1 VTAAP
6 AGAVATPPVLET
18 RGLRKAFGGH
28 VVLDGV
34 DLAFAPG
41 RLSALIGPNG
51 AGKTTCF
58 NLLTGFLSADGG
70 QIRYQGRD
78 ITRLPPH
85 RRARLGICRSFQV
98 LNLFDDDTV
107 LENVRVAVP
116 AMRARGFD
124 CWTPAGA
131 VSEAADRAASI
142 VRVIGLAGREHVAAR
157 YLSYGQRRLLEI
169 GVALAGEPELLLLDE
184 PTSGLG
190 ARPMETLRD
199 LVQQLAVRLTIVVI
213 EHDMDFVLTLCHH
226 VTVLHRGRIIAEGPP
241 AAIRDHGEVREAYL
255 GRLGPAVPRES
266 RP

>member
-1 VTAAP
+1 MDPPAAAP
-6 AGAVATPPVLET
+6 LLET

-34 DLAFAPG
+34 DLAFARG

-58 NLLTGFLSADGG
+58 DLLTGFLAPDGG
-70 QIRYQGRD
+70 EIRFNGRD
-78 ITRLPPH
+78 VTRLPPH
-85 RRARLGICRSFQV
+85 RRARLGICRSFQI

-107 LENVRVAVP
+107 LENVRLAVP

-124 CWTPAGA
+124 GWRPAAA
-131 VSEAADRAASI
+131 VRDAEDRAAGI
-142 VRVIGLAGREHVAAR
+142 VRLIGLAGREHVAAR

-190 ARPMETLRD
+190 MAPMETLRD
-199 LVQQLAVRLTIVVI
+199 LVRQLSQRVTVVVI
-213 EHDMDFVLTLCHH
+213 EHDMDFVLTLSDH
-226 VTVLHRGRIIAEGPP
+226 VLVLHRGRLIAEGPP
-241 AAIRDHGEVREAYL
+241 AAVREDAGVREAYL
-255 GRLGPAVPRES
+255 GRVGRRGGKAAATAGS
-266 RP
+266 

>member
-1 VTAAP
+1 VTGAAAP
-6 AGAVATPPVLET
+6 APVLET

-34 DLAFAPG
+34 DLGFPRG

-58 NLLTGFLSADGG
+58 NLLTGFLAPDAGEV
-70 QIRYQGRD
+70 RFEGRD

-85 RRARLGICRSFQV
+85 RRARIGICRSFQI

-107 LENVRVAVP
+107 LENVRLAVP

-131 VSEAADRAASI
+131 VREAEDRAAHI
-142 VRVIGLAGREHVAAR
+142 VRLIGLAGRERVAAR
-157 YLSYGQRRLLEI
+157 HLSYGQRRLLEI
-169 GVALAGEPELLLLDE
+169 GVALAGDPQVLLLDE

-190 ARPMETLRD
+190 MAPMETLRD
-199 LVQQLAVRLTIVVI
+199 LVRQLSRRVTLVVI
-213 EHDMDFVLTLCHH
+213 EHDMDFVLTLSDH
-226 VTVLHRGRIIAEGPP
+226 VLVLHRGRLIAEGAP
-241 AAIRDHGEVREAYL
+241 AAIREDAAVREAYL
-255 GRLGPAVPRES
+255 GRTALRGAPPPAAGP
-266 RP
+266 